1 MSNCSIITGKKVH
14 AVSRSSNA
22 EETNRAVLFDS
33 LSTNTVTHVV
43 TVGECKAL
51 KISTFALPAGKK
63 ILVHRVYLG
72 GGVMPFGSGCAC
84 GADEGKSAI
93 VQLSEPLRIRCC
105 DVAIDGCAGM
115 LFLTIPGDY
124 VFELEDKTLLGQ
136 FVALAEEVEC
146 CCLPESTVIG
156 SEIPTGGIVGVECP
170 KGGNGNVPKDHTP
183 PSPPPPEKPK
193 EPETPRPQPQPQPET
208 PKPQPKR
215 SKVEIEFFV
224 DDAAVDKLSF
234 DGEVGTKIPRDAFN
248 AKLNEYLGQGKELVT
263 TTFAEGETFLDIDYT
278 KYYLVKLRTVKLS
291 KVIFKRVIL
300 PKEGSIADPV
310 TTTLGEVTGKVGDEI
325 PRTIY
330 DNQLKI
336 GGYKFVSSDFI
347 PPMYFA
353 DTETPKVYTITLQE
367 YDFNPVWEDGSATA
381 NFKFIKQ
388 DTRQILKEFS
398 VMGIIGKP
406 VPRTRYDEVLL
417 ELQNQGYTLVS
428 TTFNSSN
435 ASNPSNI
442 FTGDSRD
449 DFEIIMKEEVVPF
462 DPNTPPRKPNPI
474 APDGPNDPMVPR

>member
-63 ILVHRVYLG
+63 ILVYRVYLG

-93 VQLSEPLRIRCC
+93 VQLSEPLRINCH
-105 DVAIDGCAGM
+105 DVAIDGCSGM

-146 CCLPESTVIG
+146 CCLPQSTVIG
-156 SEIPTGGIVGVECP
+156 SEVITGGIVGVEYP
-170 KGGNGNVPKDHTP
+170 KEGNAVVPSDPMQPVPPTP
-183 PSPPPPEKPK
+183 PAPKKPDD
-193 EPETPRPQPQPQPET
+193 PVV

-224 DDAAVDKLSF
+224 DDASVYKLNL
-234 DGEVGTKIPRDAFN
+234 DGEVGTKIPRDSFD
-248 AKLNEYLGQGKELVT
+248 AKMKEYLDQGKELVT
-263 TTFAEGETFLDIDYT
+263 TTFAEDETFLDLNYT
-278 KYYLVKLRTVKLS
+278 KYYMAKLRTAKMS

-449 DFEIIMKEEVVPF
+449 NFEIIMKEEVVPF

-474 APDGPNDPMVPR
+474 APDGPNDPMDPR

>member
-170 KGGNGNVPKDHTP
+170 KGGNGNVPKDPTP
-183 PSPPPPEKPK
+183 PSPPTPEKPK
-193 EPETPRPQPQPQPET
+193 EPETPKPQPQPQ
-208 PKPQPKR
+208 PQPKR

-224 DDAAVDKLSF
+224 DDASVDKLSF
-234 DGEVGTKIPRDAFN
+234 DGEVGTNIPRDAFN

-291 KVIFKRVIL
+291 KVIFKRVVL
-300 PKEGSIADPV
+300 PEEGSTADPV
-310 TTTLGEVTGKVGDEI
+310 TTTLGEYTGIVGSEI
-325 PRTIY
+325 PTTIY
-330 DNQLKI
+330 DANVNPPAGL
-336 GGYKFVSSDFI
+336 KFVSSDFT
-347 PPMYFA
+347 PPMYLE
-353 DTETPKVYTITLQE
+353 DTAEPKVYTITLQK
-367 YDFNPVWEDGSATA
+367 YRLPSPPNPSVEETSTAT
-381 NFKFIKQ
+381 FKFIKEN
-388 DTRQILKEFS
+388 TTEILKEFT
-398 VMGIIGKP
+398 VRGNVGLNIPK
-406 VPRTRYDEVLL
+406 TNYDSALA

-428 TTFNSSN
+428 TTFNPPVSFGFSPRN
-435 ASNPSNI
+435 
-442 FTGDSRD
+442 
-449 DFEIIMKEEVVPF
+449 FETIMREYEVPF
-462 DPNTPPRKPNPI
+462 DPNTPVVKPDPLPSVPSTPP
-474 APDGPNDPMVPR
+474 AQPNDPMDPR

>member
-33 LSTNTVTHVV
+33 LSTNAVTHVV

-93 VQLSEPLRIRCC
+93 VQLSEPLRINCH
-105 DVAIDGCAGM
+105 DVAIDGCSGM

-146 CCLPESTVIG
+146 CCLPQSTVIG
-156 SEIPTGGIVGVECP
+156 SEVITGGIVGVEYP
-170 KGGNGNVPKDHTP
+170 KEGNAVVPSDPMQPVPSDPMQPVPPTP
-183 PSPPPPEKPK
+183 PAPKKPDD
-193 EPETPRPQPQPQPET
+193 PVV

-224 DDAAVDKLSF
+224 DDASVYKLNL
-234 DGEVGTKIPRDAFN
+234 DGEVGTKIPRDAFD
-248 AKLNEYLGQGKELVT
+248 AKMKEYLDQGKELVT
-263 TTFAEGETFLDIDYT
+263 TTFVEDETFLDLNYT
-278 KYYLVKLRTVKLS
+278 KYYMAKLRTAKMS

-398 VMGIIGKP
+398 VMGIIWKP

-449 DFEIIMKEEVVPF
+449 NFEIIMKEEVVPF

-474 APDGPNDPMVPR
+474 APDSPNDPMDPR

>member
-22 EETNRAVLFDS
+22 EESNRAVLFDS
-33 LSTNTVTHVV
+33 LSTNAVTHVV

-84 GADEGKSAI
+84 GVNDGKSAI

-170 KGGNGNVPKDHTP
+170 KGGNGNVPKDPTP
-183 PSPPPPEKPK
+183 PSPPAPEKPK
-193 EPETPRPQPQPQPET
+193 EPETPKPQPQPQ
-208 PKPQPKR
+208 PQPKR

-224 DDAAVDKLSF
+224 DEASVYKLNI
-234 DGEVGTKIPRDAFN
+234 DGEVGTKIPRDAFD
-248 AKLNEYLGQGKELVT
+248 AKIKEYLDQGKELVT
-263 TTFAEGETFLDIDYT
+263 TTFVEDETFLDLNYT
-278 KYYLVKLRTVKLS
+278 KYYMAKLRTAKMS

-330 DNQLKI
+330 DNQKLVAI
-336 GGYKFVSSDFI
+336 NLFRVILYLRCI
-347 PPMYFA
+347 
-353 DTETPKVYTITLQE
+353 L
-367 YDFNPVWEDGSATA
+367 
-381 NFKFIKQ
+381 
-388 DTRQILKEFS
+388 RILKHQKCTPLLCRN
-398 VMGIIGKP
+398 MILTRCGKM
-406 VPRTRYDEVLL
+406 VAQRLI
-417 ELQNQGYTLVS
+417 S
-428 TTFNSSN
+428 NSLN
-435 ASNPSNI
+435 KTQDK
-442 FTGDSRD
+442 F
-449 DFEIIMKEEVVPF
+449 
-462 DPNTPPRKPNPI
+462 
-474 APDGPNDPMVPR
+474 

>member
-1 MSNCSIITGKKVH
+1 MSKCGIITGKKVH
-14 AVSRSSNA
+14 AVSRSSSSEDA
-22 EETNRAVLFDS
+22 NREVLFDS
-33 LSTNTVTHVV
+33 LSTNAVTHVV

-105 DVAIDGCAGM
+105 DVAIDGCSGM

-170 KGGNGNVPKDHTP
+170 KGGNGNVPKDPTL
-183 PSPPPPEKPK
+183 PSPPVPEKPK
-193 EPETPRPQPQPQPET
+193 ESETPRPQPQPQPET
-208 PKPQPKR
+208 PKR

-224 DDAAVDKLSF
+224 DDASVDKLSF

-263 TTFAEGETFLDIDYT
+263 TTFAPDETFPDIDYT
-278 KYYLVKLRTVKLS
+278 QYYLVKLRTAKMS
-291 KVIFKRVIL
+291 KVIFKRVVL
-300 PKEGSIADPV
+300 PESGSTADPE
-310 TTTLGEVTGKVGDEI
+310 TSILGEFTGKVGSEI
-325 PRTIY
+325 PTTFY
-330 DNQLKI
+330 DANVNPSGALR
-336 GGYKFVSSDFI
+336 FVSSDFT
-347 PPMYFA
+347 PPMYFP
-353 DTETPKVYTITLQE
+353 DSESPTVFTITLQKLSLTVE
-367 YDFNPVWEDGSATA
+367 DEKPTKVYITFKEKDTNKVLKELTVSGWNTLEVPTGTYDSALNELQSQGYQLVSST
-381 NFKFIKQ
+381 FIKPQ
-388 DTRQILKEFS
+388 FFKSWRVE
-398 VMGIIGKP
+398 P
-406 VPRTRYDEVLL
+406 VRYEVIME
-417 ELQNQGYTLVS
+417 EL
-428 TTFNSSN
+428 
-435 ASNPSNI
+435 
-442 FTGDSRD
+442 R
-449 DFEIIMKEEVVPF
+449 VPF
-462 DPNTPPRKPNPI
+462 DPNTPPRKPNPS
-474 APDGPNDPMVPR
+474 APDGPNDPMDPR

>member
-33 LSTNTVTHVV
+33 LSTNAVTHVV

-170 KGGNGNVPKDHTP
+170 KGGNGNVPKDPTP

-193 EPETPRPQPQPQPET
+193 EPETPRPQPQPQPQPET
-208 PKPQPKR
+208 PKPQPKM
-215 SKVEIEFFV
+215 
-224 DDAAVDKLSF
+224 
-234 DGEVGTKIPRDAFN
+234 
-248 AKLNEYLGQGKELVT
+248 
-263 TTFAEGETFLDIDYT
+263 
-278 KYYLVKLRTVKLS
+278 S

-449 DFEIIMKEEVVPF
+449 NFEIIMKEEVVPF
-462 DPNTPPRKPNPI
+462 DPHTPPRKPNPI
-474 APDGPNDPMVPR
+474 APDGPNDPMDPR